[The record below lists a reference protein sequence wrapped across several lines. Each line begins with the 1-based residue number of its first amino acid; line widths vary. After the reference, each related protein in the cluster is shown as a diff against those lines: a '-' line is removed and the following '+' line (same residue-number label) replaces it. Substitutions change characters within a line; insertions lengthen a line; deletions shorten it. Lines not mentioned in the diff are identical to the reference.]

1 MRKGCCSDCILKWVG
16 NNTGCENIIKN
27 LQNQHSFFLVN
38 MKARQ
43 LHLPHMCLANCCSGR
58 RASLSGVWELIEAR
72 VGIPALCWVEQGV
85 SMLLKAVPFKLLLS
99 LYWSICPSLWGYVDP
114 LIWLHVPGQVL
125 QNQDLV

>member
-1 MRKGCCSDCILKWVG
+1 
-16 NNTGCENIIKN
+16 
-27 LQNQHSFFLVN
+27 

-72 VGIPALCWVEQGV
+72 IGIPALCWVEQGV
-85 SMLLKAVPFKLLLS
+85 SMLLKAVLVQVVVELKLE
-99 LYWSICPSLWGYVDP
+99 YIYIYPSLWGYVDP

-125 QNQDLV
+125 QKRDLL